1 MNKDVGDRLKVFAQN
16 FDRKLGEINDYV
28 FNVVGKEVHKNI
40 DQSAEIITKAQSQS
54 ITLRRINEDP
64 AMIQK
69 RLKQDH
75 RSFRQKI
82 MDKMYDEELN

>member
-28 FNVVGKEVHKNI
+28 FNVVGKEVNKNI

-54 ITLRRINEDP
+54 ITLRRIN
-64 AMIQK
+64 
-69 RLKQDH
+69 
-75 RSFRQKI
+75 
-82 MDKMYDEELN
+82 